1 MRISLKQLAVF
12 EAVARLGSVS
22 KAAEDIALS
31 QSAAS
36 MSLSELESHLGAPL
50 FNRHGKRLN
59 LNDYGRWL
67 QPKVHQLL
75 QQAYEIENSREH
87 DKLQGTLKIGASTTI
102 GNYLVPSAIADFVQ
116 KHNDVNVSLEI
127 SNTEQIVA
135 GMQSLKFDIGLI
147 EGPSHAPQLISSVW
161 RKDQLKIFCS
171 PKHPLAIKSAINK
184 SDLNN
189 EQWVLRE
196 QGSGT
201 REVFSLASQG
211 IIDNPQV
218 KLELGNS
225 EAIKLAVKTGLG
237 LGCLSE
243 LAIQNELAVGSLV
256 ALDINFIDLSRDFF
270 HIQRKDAYQS
280 QLMKAFVD
288 FL

>member
-1 MRISLKQLAVF
+1 MKISLKQLSVF
-12 EAVARLGSVS
+12 DAVARLGSVS
-22 KAAEDIALS
+22 KAAEDVALS

-50 FNRHGKRLN
+50 FNRHGKRLS

-75 QQAYEIENSREH
+75 QQAYEIESSREH

-102 GNYLVPSAIADFVQ
+102 GNYLVPSSIADFVQ
-116 KHNDVNVSLEI
+116 IHQEVNVSLEI
-127 SNTEQIVA
+127 GNTEQIVM
-135 GMQSLKFDIGLI
+135 GMQNLKFDIGLI

-161 RKDQLKIFCS
+161 RKDKLKIFCS
-171 PKHPLAIKSAINK
+171 PAHALAKKPTITKE
-184 SDLNN
+184 DLCN
-189 EQWVLRE
+189 EQWILRE

-201 REVFSLASQG
+201 REVFSLACQG
-211 IIDNPQV
+211 LMANPQV

-225 EAIKLAVKTGLG
+225 EAVKLAVKTGLG

-243 LAIQNELAVGSLV
+243 LALQDEVEAGSLI
-256 ALDINFIDLSRDFF
+256 ALNINFINLSRDFF
-270 HIQRKDAYQS
+270 QIQRKDTYQS
-280 QLMKAFVD
+280 QLMKAFIE
-288 FL
+288 FI